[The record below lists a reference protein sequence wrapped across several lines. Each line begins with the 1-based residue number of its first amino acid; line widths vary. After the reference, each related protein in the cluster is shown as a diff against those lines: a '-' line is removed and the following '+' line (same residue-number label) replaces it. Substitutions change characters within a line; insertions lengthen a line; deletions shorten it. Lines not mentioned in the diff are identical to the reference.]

1 MLMMHRQELESLFDA
16 QLKKIIKCV
25 KEALDLFEA
34 EGYKSVVGTFTH
46 AYWYARDRLLTKIS
60 RSMLF
65 CPAVWEALPISSR
78 S

>member
-1 MLMMHRQELESLFDA
+1 MMHRQELESLFDT

-46 AYWYARDRLLTKIS
+46 AYWYSRNRLLTKIS
-60 RSMLF
+60 RNMLF
-65 CPAVWEALPISSR
+65 CPVV
-78 S
+78 